1 VAGASSGASCTTLLI
16 LTRWRSPV
24 GRLRRCVP
32 PVRTARRCLPFCLAP
47 PALPLAPARR
57 GYGYGSGGAVADGT
71 AGVLVQAC
79 QGSYAP
85 LPPARRGYG
94 YGSGSAVV
102 DGMPIVLV
110 QACQGSYAP
119 PSVLAGVVRQTGRA
133 TGARARHKT
142 RNTTD
147 IRESCARLGVS
158 RPTENGAFRCFKKAA
173 PFSVARGAIFHNLL
187 KRQKIAPVLTRRA
200 RAAQLK
206 IGCVA
211 RLNRIYRC
219 STACLA
225 GTGELAPNARTESR
239 AARG

>member
-1 VAGASSGASCTTLLI
+1 MADRVA
-16 LTRWRSPV
+16 
-24 GRLRRCVP
+24 
-32 PVRTARRCLPFCLAP
+32 VRPCAG
-47 PALPLAPARR
+47 APARR
-57 GYGYGSGGAVADGT
+57 GYGYRMST
-71 AGVLVQAC
+71 
-79 QGSYAP
+79 P
-85 LPPARRGYG
+85 
-94 YGSGSAVV
+94 VV
-102 DGMPIVLV
+102 DGTGVGRAQPG
-110 QACQGSYAP
+110 QGSCAP
-119 PSVLAGVVRQTGRA
+119 LRAIGVVRRTGWA

-225 GTGELAPNARTESR
+225 GTRKLAPNARTESR

>member
-1 VAGASSGASCTTLLI
+1 MIPTPC
-16 LTRWRSPV
+16 RSPA
-24 GRLRRCVP
+24 GRLRRCARP
-32 PVRTARRCLPFCLAP
+32 APTARRCPRRSPAP
-47 PALPLAPARR
+47 P
-57 GYGYGSGGAVADGT
+57 
-71 AGVLVQAC
+71 
-79 QGSYAP
+79 
-85 LPPARRGYG
+85 PPARRGYG

-102 DGMPIVLV
+102 DGTAGVPVR
-110 QACQGSYAP
+110 ACQGSYAP
-119 PSVLAGVVRQTGRA
+119 VQAIGVVRQTGRA

-200 RAAQLK
+200 RAAQSG

-211 RLNRIYRC
+211 RLNRTYRC

-225 GTGELAPNARTESR
+225 GTGKLAPNARTESR

>member
-1 VAGASSGASCTTLLI
+1 MSLVCPSCA
-16 LTRWRSPV
+16 V
-24 GRLRRCVP
+24 RLACRYRCVRVP
-32 PVRTARRCLPFCLAP
+32 ARRC
-47 PALPLAPARR
+47 RQSDR
-57 GYGYGSGGAVADGT
+57 YGGPGDGT
-71 AGVLVQAC
+71 ALCRRPRRVGGTAMSLVCPSCAVRLAC
-79 QGSYAP
+79 RYRCVRVP
-85 LPPARRGYG
+85 TRRPPPRSPA
-94 YGSGSAVV
+94 
-102 DGMPIVLV
+102 
-110 QACQGSYAP
+110 
-119 PSVLAGVVRQTGRA
+119 RQTGRA

-200 RAAQLK
+200 RAAQSG

-225 GTGELAPNARTESR
+225 GTRGLAPHARTESR

>member
-1 VAGASSGASCTTLLI
+1 MSLVCPSCAVRLACRYRRVRVPTRRCRQSDRYSGPGDGTA
-16 LTRWRSPV
+16 
-24 GRLRRCVP
+24 LRRRPRRVGGTGAARARPLWTVQASVRRSLGRVP
-32 PVRTARRCLPFCLAP
+32 ARRCRQSAW
-47 PALPLAPARR
+47 
-57 GYGYGSGGAVADGT
+57 Y
-71 AGVLVQAC
+71 GVLV
-79 QGSYAP
+79 
-85 LPPARRGYG
+85 
-94 YGSGSAVV
+94 
-102 DGMPIVLV
+102 
-110 QACQGSYAP
+110 
-119 PSVLAGVVRQTGRA
+119 LAI
-133 TGARARHKT
+133 GARARHKT

-147 IRESCARLGVS
+147 IRESCARPGVS

-225 GTGELAPNARTESR
+225 GTGKLAPNARTESR